1 MVYMYE
7 ETGENNTVNLKKIL
21 FFHWLNLDW
30 FTFFVV
36 NDILDRQVNFNKQ
49 ILLVKGRN
57 IKYEFS
63 E

>member
-7 ETGENNTVNLKKIL
+7 ETGENNTVNLKKVL

-36 NDILDRQVNFNKQ
+36 NDILDRQVNF
-49 ILLVKGRN
+49 KGERQECKN
-57 IKYEFS
+57 EFS